1 MSVGIGQ
8 HGSASLSFSRPM
20 RWRAGVMTVL
30 AGLFLLRVV
39 GQALVTFAE
48 IERLPAV
55 EHSPDSQINGPKNG
69 GRSPGLPGLTVAAD
83 FGCSAHTA
91 HIL

>member
-1 MSVGIGQ
+1 MRRERRDRPARIGVAGFQ
-8 HGSASLSFSRPM
+8 QAM

-48 IERLPAV
+48 VEWLPTV
-55 EHSPDSQINGPKNG
+55 EH
-69 GRSPGLPGLTVAAD
+69 
-83 FGCSAHTA
+83 
-91 HIL
+91 

>member
-48 IERLPAV
+48 VEWLPTV
-55 EHSPDSQINGPKNG
+55 EH
-69 GRSPGLPGLTVAAD
+69 
-83 FGCSAHTA
+83 
-91 HIL
+91 

>member
-1 MSVGIGQ
+1 
-8 HGSASLSFSRPM
+8 M

-48 IERLPAV
+48 VEWLPTV
-55 EHSPDSQINGPKNG
+55 EH
-69 GRSPGLPGLTVAAD
+69 
-83 FGCSAHTA
+83 
-91 HIL
+91 